1 MDTGEWL
8 TVSTVAVLQ
17 ARMTSSRLPGK
28 VMADLHGAPMI
39 QRQLER
45 VSRTDLIDEL
55 VVATSTDP
63 SDDALADFVQE
74 LGFEVERGPLNDV
87 LARYVQ
93 VIDRLEPSVVVR
105 LTADCPLASPLVI
118 DSVITGFRSGDYD
131 YFSNTLQP
139 AFPDGLDAEVVRS
152 SALTWVNSN
161 STDTHEHEHVTLGV
175 YRRPDRFRLGNL
187 ATDSNHSGLRWTV
200 DNSDDLEFVRRVYGA
215 LFETNPHFEY
225 ADVLALLERQPE
237 LNRTTMDAARN
248 AALQGLDTGAM
259 NA

>member
-1 MDTGEWL
+1 M
-8 TVSTVAVLQ
+8 STVAILQ

-28 VMADLHGAPMI
+28 VMMDLHGAPMI

-45 VSRTDLIDEL
+45 LNRAEKLDTI

-63 SDDALADFVQE
+63 SDDELAKFVSS

-93 VIDRLEPSVVVR
+93 VIHRIAPEVVVR
-105 LTADCPLASPLVI
+105 LTADCPLASPSVI
-118 DSVITGFRSGDYD
+118 DAVVSGFQSGDFD

-139 AFPDGLDAEVVRS
+139 HFPDGLDVEVVQS

-161 STDTHEHEHVTLGV
+161 SADVHEHEHVTLGV
-175 YRRPDRFRLGNL
+175 YRRPDRFRVGNQ
-187 ATDSNHSGLRWTV
+187 ASDTDYSALRWTV
-200 DNSDDLEFVRRVYGA
+200 DNSDDLAFVRKIYST
-215 LFETNPHFEY
+215 LFDENPDFEY
-225 ADVLALLERQPE
+225 GDVLALLAKQPE
-237 LNRTTMDAARN
+237 LTRTTMDAERN